1 MTRKDYIAIAKVL
14 NHYYHNSHLV
24 VSESAVVIA
33 RDLAEVFTADNP
45 RFDSD
50 RFMSAIKETP

>member
-14 NHYYHNSHLV
+14 NHYYLNRDNPTAVYIALDLV
-24 VSESAVVIA
+24 H
-33 RDLAEVFTADNP
+33 VFANDNP

-50 RFMSAIKETP
+50 RFMSAVKEKP